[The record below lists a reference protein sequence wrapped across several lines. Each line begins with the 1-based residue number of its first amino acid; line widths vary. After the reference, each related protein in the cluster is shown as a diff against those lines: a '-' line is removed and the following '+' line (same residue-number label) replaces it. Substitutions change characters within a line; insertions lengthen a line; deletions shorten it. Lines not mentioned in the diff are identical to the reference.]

1 MEGRPLRLPPPEAGE
16 RFWSKVEQRDSATC
30 WPWRG
35 QIRENQGPVFVF
47 AKSMYSALRVMY
59 QETYGDLTSVGQVRR
74 SCQTYECVNP
84 RHLYQQF
91 PKSPK
96 IEPLPVS
103 TLFVADSPRDIFPED
118 VRRFWSKVAE
128 GREQDSCWEWEGTR
142 LPKGY
147 GKFSLRGGYVGAHRV
162 SYQLAYGDLRENSSV
177 DLEIDHLCRNPPCVN
192 PRHLRQVPSIENQNN
207 RGPRTR

>member
-1 MEGRPLRLPPPEAGE
+1 MEDRPLRLPPPEAGE
-16 RFWSKVEQRDSATC
+16 RFWSQVQRAEGEAC
-30 WPWRG
+30 WYWQGP
-35 QIRENQGPVFVF
+35 IRQDEGPVFNY
-47 AKSMYSALRVMY
+47 ARTRYSALRVMY
-59 QETYGDLTSVGQVRR
+59 QEMHGNLLPHAKVRR

-84 RHLYQQF
+84 QHLFLHQPRP
-91 PKSPK
+91 PKPK
-96 IEPLPVS
+96 PLPVT

-118 VRRFWSKVAE
+118 VRRFWGKVTAS
-128 GREQDSCWEWEGTR
+128 REPDSCWEWEGMR

-162 SYQLAYGDLRENSSV
+162 SYQLAYGDLREDSSV

-192 PRHLRQVPSIENQNN
+192 PRHLRQVTGIENQNN